1 MLVSR
6 VTYSVLRFF
15 KKWQKSSFSRKK
27 KRKKVRGAMMISRE
41 SLEIEETIE
50 NLMANQLVLSRELK
64 DQLLNPDLDIADY
77 FD

>member
-1 MLVSR
+1 MAKIR
-6 VTYSVLRFF
+6 NFWR
-15 KKWQKSSFSRKK
+15 RKK
-27 KRKKVRGAMMISRE
+27 REKVRGAMMISRE

-64 DQLLNPDLDIADY
+64 DQLLNPEIDIADY

>member
-1 MLVSR
+1 
-6 VTYSVLRFF
+6 
-15 KKWQKSSFSRKK
+15 
-27 KRKKVRGAMMISRE
+27 MMISRE

-64 DQLLNPDLDIADY
+64 DQLLNPEIDIADY